1 MPRGIVMDDQKALS
15 IVSAL
20 ANGVNPLSGEV
31 FPVDSPYQASEV
43 VRALFAA
50 TRALE
55 RVGQLSQGASAAPGA
70 AAPRER
76 TRPAM
81 PGNVGKPWSPEE
93 DQRLLAEFQE
103 GRKPAELARLLGRTL
118 AGVEARLEKHGR
130 LTPQQRQ
137 TTNRYTKPGAQAT
150 TNPQSG

>member
-1 MPRGIVMDDQKALS
+1 MDDQKALS

-31 FPVDSPYQASEV
+31 FPVDSPYQASDV

-50 TRALE
+50 ARALE
-55 RVGQLSQGASAAPGA
+55 RAVRLNTESGASAAP
-70 AAPRER
+70 RER
-76 TRPAM
+76 ARPAM

-118 AGVEARLEKHGR
+118 AGIEARLEKHGR

-137 TTNRYTKPGAQAT
+137 TTNRYTKAGAPAT
-150 TNPQSG
+150 ANSQTG

>member
-1 MPRGIVMDDQKALS
+1 MDDQKALS

-31 FPVDSPYQASEV
+31 FPLDSPYQASDV

-50 TRALE
+50 ARALE
-55 RVGQLSQGASAAPGA
+55 RAVRLNTESCAS

-76 TRPAM
+76 ARPAM

-118 AGVEARLEKHGR
+118 AGIEARLERHGR

-137 TTNRYTKPGAQAT
+137 TTNRYTKAGAAAT
-150 TNPQSG
+150 ANSQTG